1 MRQILS
7 FGLVFMLATT
17 SLAVTPDEVAYIGG
31 TSAAVKSGDFGT
43 LDTTSSTDLVFSTTK
58 GRLSIPYASLQRVE
72 YSKEV
77 LFHLGVAPAIAV
89 SLVKRRERKH
99 VFTLTYSD
107 KEGVQ
112 QVAVFEVSKELP
124 AILLPV
130 LNARSPT
137 ACILSESY
145 RACTANTKVV
155 MPRRVP

>member
-17 SLAVTPDEVAYIGG
+17 SLAVTHNEVAYIGG
-31 TSAAVKSGDFGT
+31 TSTAVKSGDLGT
-43 LDTTSSTDLVFSTTK
+43 LDTTSSTDLIFSTTQ
-58 GRLSIPYASLQRVE
+58 GSLSVPYVSLQRVE

-77 LFHLGVAPAIAV
+77 LFHLGVAPAIVV

-112 QVAVFEVSKELP
+112 QVAIFEVSKEMP
-124 AILLPV
+124 EVLLPV
-130 LNARSPT
+130 LNARSPK

-145 RACTANTKVV
+145 RPCTASAVT
-155 MPRRVP
+155 RRGTP